1 MIAVIYKDIMTLKK
15 NAVFTVL
22 SCIAAY
28 IYGLYSNNI
37 YAISFICILMP
48 LILMIAIFD
57 YDSKSKF
64 CQFAFSAPVKRSS
77 YVIGKLLFSF
87 FWAILLAIS
96 IFIILLK
103 VNNPIENTI
112 IFSILV
118 MLGVLLIPTITIPL
132 IIKFGMEKINTTIS
146 AFRNVLFLT
155 TAVFF
160 RNFLEDN
167 NNDITKLLDLIPSN
181 STGLFLIAFCFI
193 SIVVLLKLSIAIIAD
208 KEY

>member
-1 MIAVIYKDIMTLKK
+1 MIAVIYKDITALKK
-15 NAVFTVL
+15 NTVL
-22 SCIAAY
+22 TVLFSLLTFV
-28 IYGLYSNNI
+28 YGLYSKNI
-37 YAISFICILMP
+37 YVIPFIITVIPSIL
-48 LILMIAIFD
+48 ITDIFD
-57 YDSKSKF
+57 CDSKSKF
-64 CQFAFSAPVKRSS
+64 CQFAFSTPVKRSS
-77 YVIGKLLFSF
+77 YIIGKLLFSF
-87 FWAILLAIS
+87 FWAILLTIS
-96 IFIILLK
+96 VFIILLK

-118 MLGVLLIPTITIPL
+118 MLGVLLIPTITIPF

-155 TAVFF
+155 TEVFF